1 MSILFEPDGRGP
13 SVLRLLLS
21 GVCFLVVV
29 AGVAT
34 AMVAVSRGAFRRTVP
49 ITAVLADVGDGLP
62 VKSDVKYLGVRVGAV
77 TAVAPSPEPGM
88 NDVHIQL
95 DPRYAGQIPRSV
107 TARVVPSNVFA
118 VPSIQLLYQGA
129 APAVTGNARIRQD
142 RSAATVR
149 LQTSLDQLRRILA
162 AVGRDRADTAVGML
176 ETLAEATSGRGES
189 LEAAGA
195 QLRRIVVELNRV
207 ISVQAV
213 PSTLDS
219 LSASLRELRSAA
231 PELLDTLHHSIEPM
245 LTVARE
251 RRQLTDLLTGGV
263 HTFDTVGNA
272 LGHNTDRLISST
284 TQLSPALDVL
294 GDGASHFPQISSSVI
309 RMSGKF
315 NQTFDPRA
323 QRVTAKVIV
332 QLTPN
337 RQYTRADCPR
347 YGMLAGTSC
356 STAPQ
361 AAAARNRPPDSVQ
374 PNGVHPAEW
383 PVTDIGPVGSAAEQ
397 QQIADI
403 LGGTP
408 NAAADILFGPL
419 ARGASVAVAAEP
431 DGAGR

>member
-13 SVLRLLLS
+13 SAVRLLLS
-21 GVCFLVVV
+21 GLCFLVVV

-62 VKSDVKYLGVRVGAV
+62 VKSDVKYLGVRVGSV
-77 TAVAPSPEPGM
+77 TTVAPAPEPGM
-88 NDVHIQL
+88 NDVHIRL

-118 VPSIQLLYQGA
+118 VPSIQLLYHGS
-129 APAVTGNARIRQD
+129 APALTSNARIRQD
-142 RSAATVR
+142 RSQATVR

-162 AVGRDRADTAVGML
+162 AVGRDRTDAAVGML

-189 LEAAGA
+189 LEEAGA
-195 QLRRIVVELNRV
+195 QLRRIVIELNRV
-207 ISVQAV
+207 ISVRAV

-219 LSASLRELRSAA
+219 LSASLRELRTTA
-231 PELLDTLHHSIEPM
+231 PELLDTLHHTIEPM

-263 HTFDTVGNA
+263 STFDTVANA
-272 LGHNTDRLISST
+272 LGHNTDRLISIT

-315 NQTFDPRA
+315 NQTFDPRV

-347 YGMLAGTSC
+347 YGTLAGTSC
-356 STAPQ
+356 ATAPETS
-361 AAAARNRPPDSVQ
+361 AAPASEPDSVQ
-374 PNGVHPAEW
+374 PNGFGPADW
-383 PVTDIGPVGSAAEQ
+383 PMTDIGPVGSAAEQ

-403 LGGTP
+403 LGGAP

-419 ARGASVAVAAEP
+419 ARGATVAVAADP
-431 DGAGR
+431 SGGGR